1 MLCKAQKQ
9 KLVKVNRAFTEEDRK
24 RQDRKKQERKREL
37 EKRERRKAFEAWSM
51 FIRDGVREVL

>member
-9 KLVKVNRAFTEEDRK
+9 KLIKVNRPHTEEDRK
-24 RQDRKKQERKREL
+24 RAERKRQERKREI

-51 FIRDGVREVL
+51 FVRDGVREVL